1 MDMLLKRISMK
12 IPEFCMSHWLLR
24 IPLAIIF
31 IQQGLSKFPVTA
43 EDAEAFEL
51 PYLVWWFVS
60 YGELGAGIGLLV
72 GGLFAAKLASIQ
84 KIVPELGDMVT
95 RFSGIT
101 ICSITTG
108 IIWISQPESLIDV
121 ILYDNLH
128 VFLWVGGRFFALSG
142 NRTLASLKVKE
153 PQMRKN
159 DQVKV
164 ETAAE
169 IYSKI
174 KVKTMIAITALFFS
188 SMILAFVSIFI
199 KG

>member
-108 IIWISQPESLIDV
+108 VIWISYPADLITV
-121 ILYDNLH
+121 LLYDYLH
-128 VFLWVGGRFFALSG
+128 ISLYFTGIYFALAG
-142 NRTLASLKVKE
+142 NAR
-153 PQMRKN
+153 
-159 DQVKV
+159 
-164 ETAAE
+164 
-169 IYSKI
+169 
-174 KVKTMIAITALFFS
+174 
-188 SMILAFVSIFI
+188 
-199 KG
+199 